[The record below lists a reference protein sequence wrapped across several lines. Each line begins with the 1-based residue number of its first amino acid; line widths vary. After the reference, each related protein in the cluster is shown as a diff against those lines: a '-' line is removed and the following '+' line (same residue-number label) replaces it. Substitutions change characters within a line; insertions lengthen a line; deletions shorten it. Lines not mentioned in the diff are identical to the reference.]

1 MLQIT
6 ESAAN
11 KLKSYFKTG
20 LPDEGSS
27 LRIKVVGGGCS
38 GLRYELA
45 FDKNINNDIDHLVEE
60 HDVRVI
66 IDEKSALYMV
76 GSVLDYADTLTDTGF
91 KIVNPNAKNSCG
103 CGESF
108 NV

>member
-1 MLQIT
+1 MIEIT
-6 ESAAN
+6 ESAAD
-11 KLKSYFKTG
+11 KLKEYINAG
-20 LPDEGSS
+20 LPEEGSS

-45 FDKNINNDIDHLVEE
+45 FDINKDNDYIEE
-60 HDVRVI
+60 ERGVSVI

-76 GSVLDYADTLTDTGF
+76 GASLDYTDTLMDSGF
-91 KIVNPNAKNSCG
+91 KINNPNAQNSCG

-108 NV
+108 GV

>member
-1 MLQIT
+1 MIEIT
-6 ESAAN
+6 EPAADKIKEYIN
-11 KLKSYFKTG
+11 QG
-20 LPDEGSS
+20 LPEEGNS

-66 IDEKSALYMV
+66 IDERSALYMV
-76 GSVLDYADTLTDTGF
+76 GASLDYTDTLMDSGF
-91 KIVNPNAKNSCG
+91 KIDNPNARNSCG

-108 NV
+108 AA